1 MGPKMPVSCEN
12 SDSAI
17 SSSIRDSLGNY
28 NGITKSSNLGIAKNQ
43 LSAALKQTLLKPIEY
58 VESPPGFGYSIQ
70 ETLKAKYTVLRPSEE
85 EKTTTAAVG
94 GSTSQLSKL
103 GNGTKLNGAS
113 LPSPKVVLFPRD
125 KVQIGWGN
133 ARKWSVGSGM
143 VNLGNTCYLNSTLQA
158 LFHVPSFA
166 NWLQSDSD
174 HRSRCEELSGSQHGC
189 IICSMADVL
198 QSTQSSQC
206 PTKPIQVYSKLKHIC
221 RHLVHGHQE
230 DAHEFLRYL
239 MESMEKAFLA
249 RYKNSKEFEQYT
261 KETTPINQILG
272 GYLRTTVKCLSCQ
285 YESVTFQ
292 HFEDLLL
299 DIRRVSTI
307 EEALKY
313 HFARERLE
321 EMDYTCES
329 CKRKVSATK
338 QFSLERAPVALCI
351 QLKRFSGING
361 KISKHINISPY
372 LDFSQYSSRDMKNS
386 KLKYRLVSV
395 ITHLGSTPQCGHYT
409 AVGCCQDGSY
419 YQFDDSSVRSMSNNS
434 MLNINPYIIFYELVP
449 SSKPLATSP
458 PMVHTESSNK
468 QTETSTLFIGP
479 LLPMTSALNK
489 PVLSP
494 VVNGCATK
502 PYASSTSNGF
512 VDSRKL
518 ATGSNNQMTPQRKIN
533 DTASSAAITKLA
545 STNGSTSNETLTKHV
560 DKNWTTVSEP
570 LPSNVNTSNSLPM
583 RDPQRI
589 TEPTNKSCTETVTKK
604 SSDDSRSSSDSESEM
619 PSTPKLAT
627 LPSMPE
633 LKSNSQTAL
642 QNGNVTPSTNGIRS
656 TDTGDS
662 KQSSDNGNSLTPNKE
677 SVAANSSARKLHSTL
692 DHKGT
697 VAVYVSPAKTHSPIN
712 QPKCEANRKLV
723 ALTYRESAESENKI
737 RSPSLPVNSSRQ
749 TLNPFSKNIAK
760 NGKHKPNGHH
770 GHHHSTYN
778 QRTTKPTNG
787 YVVSPRKSLVPYVC
801 HDDSDSNDD
810 DRNSPPMVKTKA
822 GPFQV
827 TKNTTNGNN
836 NGHRVGDARMSW
848 SKSSNGGRVPSL
860 NTWNGSTSILQDEI
874 LNEQRENKKR
884 KLYKDFDQDIDVGR
898 MKKKRSNGHNGD
910 RDNPNYNA
918 FQEHQNRSRGPPQR
932 HHRRNNNNNNNN
944 NKKNRF
950 FSLKKF
956 MHGQD
961 IRNHL
966 QF

>member
-1 MGPKMPVSCEN
+1 MPVSCEN

-28 NGITKSSNLGIAKNQ
+28 NSITKAANLGKARNQ
-43 LSAALKQTLLKPIEY
+43 LSAALKQTLLKAIEY

-70 ETLKAKYTVLRPSEE
+70 DSLKAKYTVLEE
-85 EKTTTAAVG
+85 EKTTAVQAVG
-94 GSTSQLSKL
+94 GSTSTQLSKS

-113 LPSPKVVLFPRD
+113 LPSPKVVLFARD

-143 VNLGNTCYLNSTLQA
+143 VNMGNTCYLNSTLQA
-158 LFHVPSFA
+158 LFHVPSFV
-166 NWLQSDSD
+166 NWLQSDIE
-174 HRSRCEELSGSQHGC
+174 HRNRCEELSGSQHGC

-198 QSTQSSQC
+198 QSTQSNQS
-206 PTKPIQVYSKLKHIC
+206 PTKPIQVYSKLKQIC

-272 GYLRTTVKCLSCQ
+272 GYLRTSVKCLSCQ

-299 DIRRVSTI
+299 DIRKVNTI
-307 EEALKY
+307 DEALKH

-361 KISKHINISPY
+361 KNNKHINISPY
-372 LDFSQYSSRDMKNS
+372 LDVSQYSSRDMKNS
-386 KLKYRLVSV
+386 QLKYRLVSM

-409 AVGCCQDGSY
+409 AIGCCQDGLY

-434 MLNINPYIIFYELVP
+434 WLNTNPYIVFYELVAPTKPIATMP
-449 SSKPLATSP
+449 SSS
-458 PMVHTESSNK
+458 MVHAESGNK
-468 QTETSTLFIGP
+468 RTETSTQFIGP
-479 LLPMTSALNK
+479 MLPVTSPSNSNK
-489 PVLSP
+489 SVVVPVI
-494 VVNGCATK
+494 NGCATK
-502 PYASSTSNGF
+502 PYASNGF

-518 ATGSNNQMTPQRKIN
+518 VAASNSQMAPQNRSN
-533 DTASSAAITKLA
+533 DTASSAATTKLV
-545 STNGSTSNETLTKHV
+545 SVNGSASNETMLTKSV
-560 DKNWTTVSEP
+560 DKKWITATET
-570 LPSNVNTSNSLPM
+570 LPSNVNTNSSLPA
-583 RDPQRI
+583 RDSTRV
-589 TEPTNKSCTETVTKK
+589 TEPPAVSKPFTETVTKK
-604 SSDDSRSSSDSESEM
+604 STDDRRSSSSSSSDSESEM
-619 PSTPKLAT
+619 PSTPKVAT

-633 LKSNSQTAL
+633 LKPNSPTAL
-642 QNGNVTPSTNGIRS
+642 QNGNVVATLTNGTVDAKRS
-656 TDTGDS
+656 PDN
-662 KQSSDNGNSLTPNKE
+662 NGNSFTPNKE
-677 SVAANSSARKLHSTL
+677 TITTNSSVRKLHSNTS
-692 DHKGT
+692 DRT
-697 VAVYVSPAKTHSPIN
+697 VAVYVSPAKAHSPIN
-712 QPKCEANRKLV
+712 QPKCEANRKLF
-723 ALTYRESAESENKI
+723 AINYRESTDGEYKI
-737 RSPSLPVNSSRQ
+737 RSPSLPVNSPR
-749 TLNPFSKNIAK
+749 TTANPFNRSIIIK
-760 NGKHKPNGHH
+760 NGKHRPTNGHH
-770 GHHHSTYN
+770 QQPHSVPYN
-778 QRTTKPTNG
+778 QRNAKPTNG
-787 YVVSPRKSLVPYVC
+787 YAVSPRKSLVPYVC

-827 TKNTTNGNN
+827 TKSATNGGNSN
-836 NGHRVGDARMSW
+836 SSSNHHRVGDVRMPW

-874 LNEQRENKKR
+874 MNEQRENKKR
-884 KLYKDFDQDIDVGR
+884 KSDKDFDQDIDMGR
-898 MKKKRSNGHNGD
+898 MKKKRSNGHSGE

-918 FQEHQNRSRGPPQR
+918 FQEQQNRNRSGPIQR
-932 HHRRNNNNNNNN
+932 HHHRNNNNN

-950 FSLKKF
+950 YAPKKWLS
-956 MHGQD
+956 
-961 IRNHL
+961 RYP
-966 QF
+966 